1 MEKKFSTEKFAII
14 LVVFILFAN
23 KDTNKMVYN
32 KI

>member
-14 LVVFILFAN
+14 LIAFILFASKN
-23 KDTNKMVYN
+23 TNKIAYN